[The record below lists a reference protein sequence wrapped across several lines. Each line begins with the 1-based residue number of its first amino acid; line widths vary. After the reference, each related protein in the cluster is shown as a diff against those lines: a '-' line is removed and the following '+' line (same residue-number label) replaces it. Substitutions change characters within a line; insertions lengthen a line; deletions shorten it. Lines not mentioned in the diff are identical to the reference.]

1 MKKLAKYLLKT
12 KKEIILTPLFVI
24 IEVVMEILIP
34 VFMSK
39 LIDDGIKTGNQEL
52 VLQNGAIMVVLAIFA
67 LISGLLATKFAS
79 IAANRF
85 GETLRLEQYKK
96 IQDYS
101 FENIDKF
108 QTSSLVTR
116 MTMDVS
122 MIQQAFQM
130 NIRIAFRA
138 PAMLLF
144 SIISAFI
151 IGGSLALVFVVV
163 VPLLAFGLGLI
174 MTRAH
179 RHFKKMF
186 TKLDRLNLVVQED
199 LSGIRTIKS
208 FVREDY
214 ENQRF
219 KDTNEDVANNS
230 KKAEKWIIFNNPL
243 MQLAIGICFVLI
255 SWFGARRMVLDNFT
269 EGQFTNIVTYI
280 MQVLMSLMMLSQ
292 VFLFL
297 VISKASVERVNEVLD
312 EEPAIKEID
321 DPVTSVK
328 DGSFVFQDVSFK
340 YAHSNQKAILNH
352 INLTIPSG
360 SFVGLFG
367 ATGTGKS
374 TFVSLLSR
382 LYDATDGNVL
392 VGGIN
397 VKSYALDVLR
407 QEVMTVLQKNVL
419 FSGTIRENMQ
429 WGLKDATEDQ
439 IIEALKKAQA
449 YEFVS
454 KMEKGI
460 DAWVEQGGVNFSGG
474 QRQRLCIARAL
485 ILKPKILIMDDSTSA
500 VDTKT
505 DLLIRQALKEEAP
518 DMTKIVVS
526 QRLSSIEEADYIVI
540 LDNNGINA
548 IGNHLELYSNHPMYQ
563 EVYDAQ
569 MQGKGSE
576 SK

>member
-1 MKKLAKYLLKT
+1 MWLIIVKKQK
-12 KKEIILTPLFVI
+12 
-24 IEVVMEILIP
+24 
-34 VFMSK
+34 
-39 LIDDGIKTGNQEL
+39 
-52 VLQNGAIMVVLAIFA
+52 
-67 LISGLLATKFAS
+67 
-79 IAANRF
+79 
-85 GETLRLEQYKK
+85 
-96 IQDYS
+96 
-101 FENIDKF
+101 
-108 QTSSLVTR
+108 
-116 MTMDVS
+116 
-122 MIQQAFQM
+122 
-130 NIRIAFRA
+130 
-138 PAMLLF
+138 
-144 SIISAFI
+144 
-151 IGGSLALVFVVV
+151 
-163 VPLLAFGLGLI
+163 
-174 MTRAH
+174 
-179 RHFKKMF
+179 
-186 TKLDRLNLVVQED
+186 
-199 LSGIRTIKS
+199 
-208 FVREDY
+208 
-214 ENQRF
+214 
-219 KDTNEDVANNS
+219 
-230 KKAEKWIIFNNPL
+230 KWIIFNNPL

-352 INLTIPSG
+352 INLNIPSG

-429 WGLKDATEDQ
+429 WGLKDATEESNYRS
-439 IIEALKKAQA
+439 IKKSASLRICFENGKKALTL
-449 YEFVS
+449 
-454 KMEKGI
+454 GI
-460 DAWVEQGGVNFSGG
+460 EQGGVNFSGG

>member
-52 VLQNGAIMVVLAIFA
+52 VLQNGAIMVVLAIVA

>member
-352 INLTIPSG
+352 INLNIPSG

-429 WGLKDATEDQ
+429 WGLKDATENQ

>member
-39 LIDDGIKTGNQEL
+39 LIDDGIKTGNQGL

-219 KDTNEDVANNS
+219 KDTNEDLANNS

>member
-1 MKKLAKYLLKT
+1 
-12 KKEIILTPLFVI
+12 
-24 IEVVMEILIP
+24 
-34 VFMSK
+34 
-39 LIDDGIKTGNQEL
+39 
-52 VLQNGAIMVVLAIFA
+52 MVVLAIFA

-230 KKAEKWIIFNNPL
+230 KKAEK
-243 MQLAIGICFVLI
+243 
-255 SWFGARRMVLDNFT
+255 
-269 EGQFTNIVTYI
+269 
-280 MQVLMSLMMLSQ
+280 
-292 VFLFL
+292 
-297 VISKASVERVNEVLD
+297 
-312 EEPAIKEID
+312 
-321 DPVTSVK
+321 
-328 DGSFVFQDVSFK
+328 
-340 YAHSNQKAILNH
+340 
-352 INLTIPSG
+352 
-360 SFVGLFG
+360 
-367 ATGTGKS
+367 
-374 TFVSLLSR
+374 
-382 LYDATDGNVL
+382 
-392 VGGIN
+392 
-397 VKSYALDVLR
+397 
-407 QEVMTVLQKNVL
+407 
-419 FSGTIRENMQ
+419 
-429 WGLKDATEDQ
+429 
-439 IIEALKKAQA
+439 
-449 YEFVS
+449 
-454 KMEKGI
+454 
-460 DAWVEQGGVNFSGG
+460 
-474 QRQRLCIARAL
+474 
-485 ILKPKILIMDDSTSA
+485 
-500 VDTKT
+500 VD
-505 DLLIRQALKEEAP
+505 
-518 DMTKIVVS
+518 
-526 QRLSSIEEADYIVI
+526 
-540 LDNNGINA
+540 
-548 IGNHLELYSNHPMYQ
+548 HF
-563 EVYDAQ
+563 
-569 MQGKGSE
+569 
-576 SK
+576 